1 MVDLTPLFQAA
12 IALAAAAITAF
23 IIPWIKSKTDAEKWS
38 KYTSVLDV
46 LVKAAEQMYGVG
58 EGAKKLAKVQQWLEQ
73 RGYTVDPEAIQ
84 AAVLKMHA
92 DKHDYADAHQAIDKP
107 PNAET
112 ETNP

>member
-1 MVDLTPLFQAA
+1 MIDLTPLLQAA

-58 EGAKKLAKVQQWLEQ
+58 EGPKKLAMVQQWLEQ

-84 AAVLKMHA
+84 AAVLKLHA
-92 DKHDYADAHQAIDKP
+92 DKLDYSDAHKASVAIIK
-107 PNAET
+107 T
-112 ETNP
+112 ETAVNP